1 MFQLSH
7 PYYYLKWCPSPT
19 PGVRKKPVS
28 KKKRF
33 FFFSNSLEC
42 QTPIARE
49 STMPSLIFKEI
60 LPIVASTARL
70 LISPDFHAAFGHY
83 GTSNLT

>member
-1 MFQLSH
+1 MSGATTARM
-7 PYYYLKWCPSPT
+7 KAAIRVT
-19 PGVRKKPVS
+19 PGVS
-28 KKKRF
+28 KKTRTVKIPV
-33 FFFSNSLEC
+33 FFFSNSLEW